1 MLFKRKDSGRFEK
14 VPNSPSNIKIL
25 SFILKKI
32 NEFIEEIF
40 LTYRVWGGGRS
51 LNRYPESVTE
61 REIQFSHSPAPQNS
75 RGPKRHRGYKKV
87 SYSYSEFRRRRRRK

>member
-40 LTYRVWGGGRS
+40 LTYRVWGGK
-51 LNRYPESVTE
+51 
-61 REIQFSHSPAPQNS
+61 IF
-75 RGPKRHRGYKKV
+75 K
-87 SYSYSEFRRRRRRK
+87 